1 MSFNCSLQ
9 KLIAV
14 MLAGA
19 SVAAGIAFGAQPA
32 TGDTGRPARIAHNQ
46 SNANGMPP
54 ILPRETASQLAA
66 LERWEA
72 VEFFSDPPATA
83 PYSNAEFNAYGRAH
97 K

>member
-1 MSFNCSLQ
+1 MPLNHSLK

-19 SVAAGIAFGAQPA
+19 AVAAVVEFGVQRA
-32 TGDTGRPARIAHNQ
+32 TGDTGRPARIAHNR
-46 SNANGMPP
+46 SNANAVP

-72 VEFFSDPPATA
+72 VEFRFDPPANA
-83 PYSNAEFNAYGRAH
+83 PYSSAEFNAYGSAH